1 MTPKDSYKAFD
12 VDTICTLVEKYYP
25 MDFNDQEKIHLCY
38 QLEQFIVDT
47 LKESSLKNLSTIQ
60 ELCSCLV
67 VTKRNKIYF
76 LIDRLLRLIMTLP
89 VSIATTERSFSTMKI
104 IKTRLRNKMGS
115 GFLNDGM
122 TIYIEREI
130 SANISYELV
139 IDDFK
144 LVESCNYLF

>member
-1 MTPKDSYKAFD
+1 
-12 VDTICTLVEKYYP
+12 
-25 MDFNDQEKIHLCY
+25 
-38 QLEQFIVDT
+38 
-47 LKESSLKNLSTIQ
+47 
-60 ELCSCLV
+60 
-67 VTKRNKIYF
+67 
-76 LIDRLLRLIMTLP
+76 
-89 VSIATTERSFSTMKI
+89 
-104 IKTRLRNKMGS
+104 MGS